1 MPIRNELLGVFKTLR
16 VGGSRFVLAERASRR
31 RAMEAD
37 AKAYVQGTPKTR
49 VMNIGGAEEV
59 IDLQVPI
66 LVGSAANLDGRSLL
80 VEQIRNALQPRDAV
94 LPLITRASVQVN
106 ESGANISLSLLSDG
120 DPTQPPVFEVLDDVP
135 SGTSYGNDVPS
146 VRLDPTLNDPFP
158 TRVARFYDFRVNLA
172 GFYMFVQ
179 EANIEV
185 NVQTTK
191 NYFIQ
196 GAPAGHAPNDPAQDL
211 SRNWGT
217 QFPYIG
223 VSGIT
228 ISGTG
233 TAAVLLDDLN
243 ADYDFADNDY
253 PYPWQ
258 EGDESL
264 NINTSTGTGA
274 DSEITLQTPGQTVT
288 VPSDFALEI
297 YNHTGGA
304 WESLFYDADT
314 ATDVVDLSRSVVR
327 SATFNV
333 TTGLLTVN
341 FEFFCYVK

>member
-16 VGGSRFVLAERASRR
+16 VGGTRFVLAERASRR
-31 RAMEAD
+31 REMEAD

-49 VMNIGGAEEV
+49 IMNIGGAKETIE
-59 IDLQVPI
+59 LQMPI
-66 LVGSAANLDGRSLL
+66 LVGSAAPLDGRSLL
-80 VEQIRNALQPRDAV
+80 IEQIRNALRPRDAV
-94 LPLITRASVQVN
+94 LPLITSASLQVN
-106 ESGANISLSLLSDG
+106 EGGANINLTLISDG

-146 VRLDPTLNDPFP
+146 VLLDPTLNDPFP

-172 GFYMFVQ
+172 GFYMFVRD
-179 EANIEV
+179 ANIQV
-185 NVQTTK
+185 NVQTVQ
-191 NYFIQ
+191 NYFMQ
-196 GAPAGHAPNDPAQDL
+196 GRPAGSSSGDPAQDL

-228 ISGTG
+228 ISGSG

-243 ADYDFADNDY
+243 SDYDFADGDY

-264 NINTSTGTGA
+264 NVNTGTGSGA

-288 VPSDFALEI
+288 VPSDFALEM
-297 YNHTGGA
+297 YNHTA
-304 WESLFYDADT
+304 SQWESLFYDS
-314 ATDVVDLSRSVVR
+314 ATSTNVVDLSRSVVR
-327 SATFNV
+327 SVTFNV
-333 TTGLLTVN
+333 TTGLLEVN

>member
-16 VGGSRFVLAERASRR
+16 IGSRFVLAERASRR
-31 RAMEAD
+31 RSMEAD
-37 AKAYVQGTPKTR
+37 AKAYIQGTPKTR

-59 IDLQVPI
+59 IDLQMPI
-66 LVGSAANLDGRSLL
+66 LVGSAATLDGRSLL
-80 VEQIRNALQPRDAV
+80 IEQIRNALRPRDAV
-94 LPLITRASVQVN
+94 LPLITQASLQVN
-106 ESGANISLSLLSDG
+106 EGGANISLNLLSDG
-120 DPTQPPVFEVLDDVP
+120 DPTQTPVFEVLDDVP
-135 SGTSYGNDVPS
+135 AGTSYGNDVPS
-146 VRLDPTLNDPFP
+146 VLLDPTLNDPFP

-172 GFYMFVQ
+172 GYYMFVQ
-179 EANIEV
+179 EASIQV
-185 NVQTTK
+185 NVQHVK

-196 GAPAGHAPNDPAQDL
+196 GRPAGSTSGDPAQDL
-211 SRNWGT
+211 SQNWGT

-228 ISGTG
+228 ISGSG

-243 ADYDFADNDY
+243 ADYDFRDSDH

-264 NINTSTGTGA
+264 NINTGTTGN
-274 DSEITLQTPGQTVT
+274 DITLQTPGQTVT

-297 YNHTGGA
+297 YNHTA
-304 WESLFYDADT
+304 SQWESLFYDT
-314 ATDVVDLSRSVVR
+314 STSTEVVDLSRSVVR